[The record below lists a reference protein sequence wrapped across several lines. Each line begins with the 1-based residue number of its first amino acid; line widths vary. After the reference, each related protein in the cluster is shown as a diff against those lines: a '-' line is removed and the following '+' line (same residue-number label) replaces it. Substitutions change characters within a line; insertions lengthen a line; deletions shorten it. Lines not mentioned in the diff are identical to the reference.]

1 MLGLSLG
8 KFLLL
13 VALVALVW
21 FGFRYVNRVET
32 IRRALREELK
42 RRQKPPPSTRID
54 AEDLVKCA
62 QRHGVRPSGLPLGAL
77 RNATADGSSP
87 LHRAGARRHSRPVP
101 PRRS

>member
-62 QRHGVRPSGLPLGAL
+62 QCGSYVAARS
-77 RNATADGSSP
+77 ATACG
-87 LHRAGARRHSRPVP
+87 RADCPWGR
-101 PRRS
+101 